1 MAAIWHKC
9 EVPECLRLRRSWGKS
24 GHGKDIT
31 ERPLMMLWTAPTL
44 RHQSA
49 KGWSREANHVE
60 GSCPW
65 ASTIGLDI
73 AKSVFQVHG
82 VDDTGAVVMRKR
94 VGRSK
99 VLEFFGGLSPCLVGI
114 EACPSAHYWS
124 RELQAL
130 GHTVKLM
137 PPSYVKA
144 YLKRSKNDANDAA
157 AICEAVT
164 RPSMRFV
171 AIKTQDQQTGLMLHR
186 TRQLLVRQR
195 TMLSNAIRG
204 HMAELGIVSAKG
216 RNGTAELLQIIGD
229 VADDRIPPVA
239 RFCLDLLAR
248 QYLTLNAEVASI
260 DKRIHAWHRSCE
272 QSRRF
277 EEIPGIGP
285 IVATALVAEIGDW
298 RAFRSGRSLAAWIGL
313 VPKQH
318 STGGTER
325 LGSITK
331 QGNRYL
337 RWLLVASAM
346 AVIRYARQH
355 GTKRAWL
362 TRIMDRRP
370 AKVAAVALA
379 NKIARMAWA
388 IMIRGERYRE
398 PKLLLAA

>member
-1 MAAIWHKC
+1 MG
-9 EVPECLRLRRSWGKS
+9 EV
-24 GHGKDIT
+24 
-31 ERPLMMLWTAPTL
+31 
-44 RHQSA
+44 
-49 KGWSREANHVE
+49 
-60 GSCPW
+60 
-65 ASTIGLDI
+65 STIGLDI

-82 VDDTGAVVMRKR
+82 VDVDGVVVIRKR
-94 VGRSK
+94 VSRSK
-99 VLEFFGGLSPCLVGI
+99 MLEFFAELPACLVGI
-114 EACPSAHYWS
+114 EACPSAHHWG
-124 RELQAL
+124 RELSGL

-171 AIKTQDQQTGLMLHR
+171 PIKTKEQQTALMLHR

-195 TMLSNAIRG
+195 TMLSNALRG
-204 HMAELGIVSAKG
+204 HLAELGVVSAKG
-216 RNGTAELLQIIGD
+216 RNGTAELLRII
-229 VADDRIPPVA
+229 ADTADSRVSSSA
-239 RFCLDLLAR
+239 RGILDALAR
-248 QYLTLNAEVASI
+248 QYNALGTEIGSI
-260 DKRIHAWHRSCE
+260 DKSILTLHRACE
-272 QSRRF
+272 ASRLA
-277 EEIPGIGP
+277 EIPGIGP

-298 RAFRSGRSLAAWIGL
+298 KAFASGRNLAAWIGL

-318 STGGTER
+318 TTGGKDR

-337 RWLLVASAM
+337 RWLLVVGAT
-346 AVIRYARQH
+346 AVIRYAQKH
-355 GTKRAWL
+355 GTKNRPWL
-362 TRIMDRRP
+362 GRLMERRP

-388 IMIRGERYRE
+388 IMVRGDRYKE